1 MRAWTGLPDSDRVQ
15 IVLKSLSQHDLGTL
29 SPMGNRS
36 FDRSARDRGLRSVSF
51 LTRITVAA
59 SVGLTAAFSAVAAIA
74 FSGHSTTTGKTPTTA
89 APAGGQLVALPPRNG
104 GSLNFPQPPIGP
116 PVGAGGGGQTTS
128 GGS

>member
-1 MRAWTGLPDSDRVQ
+1 
-15 IVLKSLSQHDLGTL
+15 
-29 SPMGNRS
+29 MGNRS

-74 FSGHSTTTGKTPTTA
+74 FSGNSTGTGTGTGTGNTPTTA

-104 GSLNFPQPPIGP
+104 GSLTFPQPPVGP

>member
-1 MRAWTGLPDSDRVQ
+1 
-15 IVLKSLSQHDLGTL
+15 
-29 SPMGNRS
+29 MGNPS

-74 FSGHSTTTGKTPTTA
+74 FSGNSTSTGKTPTTA

-104 GSLNFPQPPIGP
+104 GSLNFPQPPVGP

>member
-1 MRAWTGLPDSDRVQ
+1 
-15 IVLKSLSQHDLGTL
+15 
-29 SPMGNRS
+29 MGNRS

-74 FSGHSTTTGKTPTTA
+74 FSGNSTGTGKTPTTA

-104 GSLNFPQPPIGP
+104 GSLNFPQPPVGP

>member
-1 MRAWTGLPDSDRVQ
+1 
-15 IVLKSLSQHDLGTL
+15 
-29 SPMGNRS
+29 MGNRS

-74 FSGHSTTTGKTPTTA
+74 FSGNSTGTGTGKTPTTA

-104 GSLNFPQPPIGP
+104 GSLTFPQPPVGP

>member
-1 MRAWTGLPDSDRVQ
+1 
-15 IVLKSLSQHDLGTL
+15 
-29 SPMGNRS
+29 MGNRS
-36 FDRSARDRGLRSVSF
+36 FDRSARDRGLRSVSS

-59 SVGLTAAFSAVAAIA
+59 AVGLTAAFSAVAAIA
-74 FSGHSTTTGKTPTTA
+74 FSGRSNTTGKAAVTA

-116 PVGAGGGGQTTS
+116 PVGAGGGGQATS